1 MHTLLIYE
9 SMYGNTHAIATAI
22 AGSLSRFSEV
32 RVVPASEA
40 TDDLVGWADLVVAGA
55 PTHAHG
61 MPTAKSR
68 SSAVDSAAE
77 PDGWSHVTL
86 DPSAQDPGIREWLAG
101 LGAVDGKRAAAFDT
115 RAPGPALL
123 TGRASTGIAKQLREH
138 GFTLVTD
145 PESFIIDTHQLLR
158 HGEEERAATWA
169 SSLVADLVPAV

>member
-22 AGSLSRFSEV
+22 AGSLSHFGDV
-32 RVVPASEA
+32 RIVPVSEA
-40 TDDLVGWADLVVAGA
+40 TEELVAWADLVVAGA

-68 SSAVDSAAE
+68 SSAVDGAAK
-77 PDGWSHVTL
+77 PDGWSQVTL
-86 DPSAQDPGIREWLAG
+86 DASAQGPGIREWLQG
-101 LGAVDGKRAAAFDT
+101 LGALDGKRAAAFDT

-138 GFTLVTD
+138 GFQLVAD
-145 PESFIIDTHQLLR
+145 PESFIIDTHQRLR
-158 HGEEERAATWA
+158 DGEEVRATTWA
-169 SSLVADLVPAV
+169 SSLVPELVTSD